1 MRALRPVEH
10 WPEDETSIGS
20 LVRQSLDLSSSVVDD
35 AWTLPPRA
43 YMSQE
48 FFDLEMEKVFKPGW
62 ICVGH
67 VSQIPKVGDYFTM
80 DLFGEPIVI
89 VRGPDKVRALSSV
102 CLHRWAPI
110 VSGAGNTKILSCPFH
125 KWGYALDGR
134 LLGAPFMDR
143 AKGFPPK
150 DYRLPEFRLEIV
162 EALGLIFVTLNQ
174 DISPISERIASLV
187 ARAEAEGWDLANK
200 VIVDVVDQD
209 NAYNWKIQVETYME
223 YYHHIGAHKNSLEAE
238 SPGGRSW
245 CEEQDHDGT
254 WSIAHGG
261 IPANWTE
268 EQIAEK
274 PPGSLILVYPL
285 LMIGRSKKRASF
297 RILFPVGP
305 NRTKSRIFMLMTK
318 EEAEAPD
325 FEKSLAEKRAKSAI
339 INREDNEVNDLQQL
353 GAGSAVA
360 KVGRFSHLEA
370 CSWHLAEHIRKQ
382 LRSNA

>member
-1 MRALRPVEH
+1 MSALRSFEQWPQNDIPV
-10 WPEDETSIGS
+10 DE
-20 LVRQSLDLSSSVVDD
+20 LVRESLALSTELVDD
-35 AWTLPPRA
+35 AWTLPPKA

-67 VSQIPKVGDYFTM
+67 VAQIPRVGDYFTM

-174 DISPISERIASLV
+174 DISPISERLAKLV
-187 ARAEAEGWDLANK
+187 ERAEAEGWDYANR

-223 YYHHIGAHKNSLEAE
+223 YYHHIGAHKQSLERSRPVAVAGAR
-238 SPGGRSW
+238 SRITTAPGPSRIAGGRR
-245 CEEQDHDGT
+245 
-254 WSIAHGG
+254 
-261 IPANWTE
+261 
-268 EQIAEK
+268 
-274 PPGSLILVYPL
+274 
-285 LMIGRSKKRASF
+285 IGQ
-297 RILFPVGP
+297 
-305 NRTKSRIFMLMTK
+305 KSRS
-318 EEAEAPD
+318 PR
-325 FEKSLAEKRAKSAI
+325 SR
-339 INREDNEVNDLQQL
+339 R
-353 GAGSAVA
+353 VA
-360 KVGRFSHLEA
+360 SCWSTR
-370 CSWHLAEHIRKQ
+370 C
-382 LRSNA
+382 